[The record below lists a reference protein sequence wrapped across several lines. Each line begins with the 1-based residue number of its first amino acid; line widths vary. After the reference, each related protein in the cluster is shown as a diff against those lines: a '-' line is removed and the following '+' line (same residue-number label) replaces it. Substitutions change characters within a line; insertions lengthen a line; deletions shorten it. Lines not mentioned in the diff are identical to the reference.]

1 VREYYEDE
9 TVIELKKKMINKSIQ
24 EFLHLFERFW
34 FVEFEL
40 SDFGASL
47 CALFE
52 LPSSIYHSQV
62 KAFFWA
68 FIDQFLQRSAIGFI
82 LNNKL
87 SGDLNQEPKIDLA
100 FIGYWE
106 NQEFAI
112 PLWIMSDILVG
123 FEILSEDQYS
133 VLDAF
138 PLSWQ
143 SPFLPKWKINT
154 PKENNAEIYV
164 LNGEVFQDETLY
176 LKITGGNVF
185 ISDFNWI
192 DELKFF
198 ERIASTI
205 IPEIDD
211 IDFEE

>member
-1 VREYYEDE
+1 MREYYEDE
-9 TVIELKKKMINKSIQ
+9 MVIHLKKKMINKSIQ
-24 EFLHLFERFW
+24 EFLHLSERSW
-34 FVEFEL
+34 FVEFDL

-52 LPSSIYHSQV
+52 LPFSIYHSQG
-62 KAFFWA
+62 KAFFWT
-68 FIDQFLQRSAIGFI
+68 FVDQFLQRSAIGFI

-87 SGDLNQEPKIDLA
+87 NNDLNQEPKIDLA
-100 FIGYWE
+100 FIGHWE
-106 NQEFAI
+106 NRELAI

-123 FEILSEDQYS
+123 FEILSDGQYF

-143 SPFLPKWKINT
+143 SPFLPKLKNNS
-154 PKENNAEIYV
+154 PKDDNAEIYV
-164 LNGEVFQDETLY
+164 LNDKIFQEKTLY
-176 LKITGGNVF
+176 LKITGGNIFV
-185 ISDFNWI
+185 SDFNRI

-198 ERIASTI
+198 ERIATTI

-211 IDFEE
+211 IDFGE